1 MKVENSD
8 ERKMLPKKSNVERFS
23 LIFCSIRRPVVFM
36 SCLLGHG
43 DCNISKKPRKKNW
56 KTSRNSLHLKTV
68 KVIMQIQNTASRP
81 WPLCQQCQCNCKS
94 QLNLP
99 KKQKINAKGFLEII
113 TATNNE
119 NNHTIL
125 KHSQSSLASIS
136 TFKKNRTTTKN
147 IQNHAKTRT
156 DTEKERNHDTPRNKK
171 INVFSVLFFLSHYLQ
186 KFASSF
192 K

>member
-1 MKVENSD
+1 
-8 ERKMLPKKSNVERFS
+8 MLPKKSNVERFS

-43 DCNISKKPRKKNW
+43 DSTLSKKPRKKNW

-81 WPLCQQCQCNCKS
+81 WPLCQQRQFNSKS

-99 KKQKINAKGFLEII
+99 KNQKIIGKGFLEII
-113 TATNNE
+113 TPTNTE

-136 TFKKNRTTTKN
+136 TFKINWKTTEN
-147 IQNHAKTRT
+147 IQSHAKTRK

-171 INVFSVLFFLSHYLQ
+171 INVFFVLFFLSHYLQ
-186 KFASSF
+186 KFASSS